1 LALEARLTK
10 LQNVMTP
17 ILRDNAEIGQR
28 LKETQAQMAQDN
40 ASVAEQLEALTQSRA
55 LRLDISVEAAPSGP

>member
-1 LALEARLTK
+1 MLSEQFLTLEARLTK
-10 LQNVMTP
+10 LQSVMTP

-40 ASVAEQLEALTQSRA
+40 ASVA
-55 LRLDISVEAAPSGP
+55 